1 MLYNAPMPQPI
12 DLRDTTLPPAA
23 IRAALALAPH
33 PEGGWYR
40 ETFRDLPEG
49 GGRGA
54 ATAILF
60 LLAAGEESAPHRVDA
75 VEIWLFHAGAPLAL
89 RVGEDEVILGPD
101 LNGQT
106 LQAVVP
112 KHVWQ
117 SARSLGAWTL
127 VSCVVAPAFSFD
139 GFELAGAAR

>member
-1 MLYNAPMPQPI
+1 MP
-12 DLRDTTLPPAA
+12 DLILDTRLQAA
-23 IRAALALAPH
+23 DVKAALALAPH

-75 VEIWLFHAGAPLAL
+75 AEIWLFHAGAPLAL
-89 RVGEDEVILGPD
+89 RIGESEVILGPG
-101 LNGQT
+101 LPGQT

-112 KHVWQ
+112 KFIWQ
-117 SARSLGAWTL
+117 SARSLGPWSL
-127 VSCVVAPAFSFD
+127 VSCVVAPAFTFD
-139 GFELAGAAR
+139 GFELAPAPP